1 MNEDGVRYPG
11 NAGARRLRRAT
22 GARAGTTPLG
32 LLSCAITAEVGASLA
47 MQAAV
52 EHPWWY
58 LVVVLGYGVGFVLLV
73 RILKSG
79 TAVGVAYGIWAA
91 SGVALTALCAALL
104 FGHTLSGTSVGGI
117 ALIVVGVV
125 LVEWGAQAG
134 HRRIGQEL

>member
-1 MNEDGVRYPG
+1 M
-11 NAGARRLRRAT
+11 AT
-22 GARAGTTPLG
+22 PTDDSQIREQSGSTHALDDSRIRDQSTPE
-32 LLSCAITAEVGASLA
+32 S
-47 MQAAV
+47 AV
-52 EHPWWY
+52 K
-58 LVVVLGYGVGFVLLV
+58 
-73 RILKSG
+73 I
-79 TAVGVAYGIWAA
+79 IWAA